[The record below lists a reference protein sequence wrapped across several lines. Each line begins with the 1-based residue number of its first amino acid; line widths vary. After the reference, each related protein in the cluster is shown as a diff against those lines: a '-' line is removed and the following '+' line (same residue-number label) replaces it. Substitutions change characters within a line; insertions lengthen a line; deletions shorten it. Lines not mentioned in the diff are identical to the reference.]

1 MLEEAEILIMSAD
14 RSKHIKRKRKLSRR
28 DEIALRLQM
37 MQPLEE
43 TFEEV
48 VNSEVENQESIE
60 DEAVILKLSEET
72 SEVIIVDVAKTEE
85 AIVEAKTE
93 LVIVDV
99 AKTEEV
105 IVEAKTDLVIVDE
118 AKKEVAIV
126 EVKTDLV
133 IVDEAKTE
141 VAIAEVRTEVDIED
155 PIEVVKIAVD
165 SEEETRSSEEVI
177 EVVKKEVDIVDE
189 VKTEVDSVV
198 VTAEEK
204 ADSVVSAVASMK
216 KEVVIVD
223 EAKIEV
229 NSEEPGFSEDT
240 MIELEDLKN
249 VQPSELNVVVVEET
263 QSLRKNDGCV

>member
-43 TFEEV
+43 TFAEV

-118 AKKEVAIV
+118 AK
-126 EVKTDLV
+126 
-133 IVDEAKTE
+133 TE

-165 SEEETRSSEEVI
+165 SEEETISSEEVI

-263 QSLRKNDGCV
+263 QSLRKNDARV

>member
-43 TFEEV
+43 TFAEV

-72 SEVIIVDVAKTEE
+72 SEVI
-85 AIVEAKTE
+85 
-93 LVIVDV
+93 IVDV

-165 SEEETRSSEEVI
+165 SEEETISSEEVI

>member
-43 TFEEV
+43 TFAEV

-93 LVIVDV
+93 LVIVD
-99 AKTEEV
+99 
-105 IVEAKTDLVIVDE
+105 E

-126 EVKTDLV
+126 EVKTDSV
-133 IVDEAKTE
+133 IVDVTKTE

-165 SEEETRSSEEVI
+165 SEEETISSEEVI

>member
-43 TFEEV
+43 TFAEV

-85 AIVEAKTE
+85 
-93 LVIVDV
+93 
-99 AKTEEV
+99 V
-105 IVEAKTDLVIVDE
+105 IVEA
-118 AKKEVAIV
+118 
-126 EVKTDLV
+126 KTDLV

-165 SEEETRSSEEVI
+165 SEEETISSEEVI

-263 QSLRKNDGCV
+263 QSLRKNDGRV

>member
-43 TFEEV
+43 TFAEV

-155 PIEVVKIAVD
+155 PIEDRGGFRGGDNIIRGGYRGGEERGGYRGRGEDRGGFRGGYRGGEGGFRGFRGGFNEERGGYRGRGEDRGEFRGARIFRGYND
-165 SEEETRSSEEVI
+165 RTGGSEERPAI
-177 EVVKKEVDIVDE
+177 R
-189 VKTEVDSVV
+189 
-198 VTAEEK
+198 
-204 ADSVVSAVASMK
+204 
-216 KEVVIVD
+216 
-223 EAKIEV
+223 
-229 NSEEPGFSEDT
+229 
-240 MIELEDLKN
+240 
-249 VQPSELNVVVVEET
+249 VERGRGRGDPITT
-263 QSLRKNDGCV
+263 QE

>member
-43 TFEEV
+43 TFAEV

-118 AKKEVAIV
+118 AK
-126 EVKTDLV
+126 
-133 IVDEAKTE
+133 TE

-165 SEEETRSSEEVI
+165 SEEETISSEEVI
-177 EVVKKEVDIVDE
+177 EVVKIEVDIVDE

-216 KEVVIVD
+216 KEVVIVV

-263 QSLRKNDGCV
+263 QSLRKNDARV

>member
-43 TFEEV
+43 TFAEV

-72 SEVIIVDVAKTEE
+72 SEVI
-85 AIVEAKTE
+85 
-93 LVIVDV
+93 IVDV

-165 SEEETRSSEEVI
+165 SEEETISSEEVI

-263 QSLRKNDGCV
+263 QSLRKNDARV

>member
-43 TFEEV
+43 TFAEV

-126 EVKTDLV
+126 EV
-133 IVDEAKTE
+133 
-141 VAIAEVRTEVDIED
+141 RTEVDIED

-165 SEEETRSSEEVI
+165 SEEETISSEEVI

>member
-43 TFEEV
+43 TFAEV

-85 AIVEAKTE
+85 
-93 LVIVDV
+93 
-99 AKTEEV
+99 V
-105 IVEAKTDLVIVDE
+105 IVEA
-118 AKKEVAIV
+118 
-126 EVKTDLV
+126 KTDLV

-155 PIEVVKIAVD
+155 PIQVVKIAVD
-165 SEEETRSSEEVI
+165 SEEETISSEEVI

-198 VTAEEK
+198 VTEEEK

-263 QSLRKNDGCV
+263 QSLRKNDARV

>member
-43 TFEEV
+43 TFAEV

-99 AKTEEV
+99 AKNEEG
-105 IVEAKTDLVIVDE
+105 IVEG
-118 AKKEVAIV
+118 
-126 EVKTDLV
+126 KTDLV

-165 SEEETRSSEEVI
+165 SEEETISSEEVI

-223 EAKIEV
+223 EAKKEV

>member
-43 TFEEV
+43 TFAEV

-93 LVIVDV
+93 LVIVDE

-105 IVEAKTDLVIVDE
+105 IVEA
-118 AKKEVAIV
+118 
-126 EVKTDLV
+126 KTDLV

-165 SEEETRSSEEVI
+165 SEEETISSEEVI
-177 EVVKKEVDIVDE
+177 EVVKIEVDIVDE

-216 KEVVIVD
+216 KEVVIVV

-263 QSLRKNDGCV
+263 QSLRKNDARV

>member
-43 TFEEV
+43 TFAEV

-85 AIVEAKTE
+85 A
-93 LVIVDV
+93 
-99 AKTEEV
+99 

-165 SEEETRSSEEVI
+165 SEEETISSEEVI

>member
-43 TFEEV
+43 TFAEV

-118 AKKEVAIV
+118 AK
-126 EVKTDLV
+126 
-133 IVDEAKTE
+133 TE

-165 SEEETRSSEEVI
+165 SEEETISSEEVI

>member
-1 MLEEAEILIMSAD
+1 MLEEVEILIMSAD

-43 TFEEV
+43 TFAEV
-48 VNSEVENQESIE
+48 ANSEVENQESIE
-60 DEAVILKLSEET
+60 EEAVILKLSEET
-72 SEVIIVDVAKTEE
+72 SEVIIAVVKTEE
-85 AIVEAKTE
+85 AIAVVKIG

-99 AKTEEV
+99 ANPEEV
-105 IVEAKTDLVIVDE
+105 IVEAKTELVIVDE

-133 IVDEAKTE
+133 IVDVAKTE

-155 PIEVVKIAVD
+155 PIEVVKIAGD
-165 SEEETRSSEEVI
+165 SEEERISSEEVI
-177 EVVKKEVDIVDE
+177 EVVKIEVDIVDE

-223 EAKIEV
+223 EAKTEA
-229 NSEEPGFSEDT
+229 NSEVPGFSEDT

-263 QSLRKNDGCV
+263 QSLRKNDARV

>member
-43 TFEEV
+43 TFAEV

-85 AIVEAKTE
+85 V
-93 LVIVDV
+93 
-99 AKTEEV
+99 
-105 IVEAKTDLVIVDE
+105 
-118 AKKEVAIV
+118 IV

-165 SEEETRSSEEVI
+165 SEEETISSEEVI

-263 QSLRKNDGCV
+263 QSLRKNDARV